1 MSSLFSSPQRCP
13 VWSWLVANRIPQWIT
28 MWGPTVISWFI
39 SPSNY
44 FVLSTINHSYWSCV
58 HQLSYR
64 GRGPRMIIII
74 TKTLADAA
82 CYFWFQ
88 ASIGNRIYWSHPPN
102 VKHPNCMVPMMWKFP
117 PKPWLLRGCLILE
130 GRIYTVITP
139 YQPSQG
145 VGLV

>member
-1 MSSLFSSPQRCP
+1 
-13 VWSWLVANRIPQWIT
+13 

-74 TKTLADAA
+74 TKTLG
-82 CYFWFQ
+82 
-88 ASIGNRIYWSHPPN
+88 SNPITLMLNIPIYGPN
-102 VKHPNCMVPMMWKFP
+102 VESL
-117 PKPWLLRGCLILE
+117 KP
-130 GRIYTVITP
+130 
-139 YQPSQG
+139 
-145 VGLV
+145 